1 MTKIAVAGDDPIENF
16 MSTENPDS
24 AAFDLPEEYGDSP
37 TVADTAYPPV
47 QTKPVN
53 IFDEES
59 GSVIKL
65 KVDAAIRSGNLVLIA
80 GWTTGRQDFTLRANM
95 RQVPFRTRSTR
106 RDDVAKNLGLS
117 EAEGIGFV
125 IAARCDETAA
135 LELCVK
141 NSEGEV
147 VSTHSVLC
155 RDEPETE
162 LAATGLFAS
171 AIGMIVVTMRPF
183 TEAWRN
189 LVKTAPA
196 AGRACPT
203 AKGFI
208 EAGVS
213 SDITGDTV
221 LVGWEAHTPGTPVWL
236 EDQSGRVF
244 TLKNAYRRFRQDV
257 NDVVDKEFGH
267 ANRDAGFIIRIK
279 GGGTGQPL
287 YLKAASE
294 FGIHV
299 LAEVVLTAL
308 PAAPVAAAQWL
319 FGIGTAM
326 SEAARRVSLVDRK
339 VLERLISYRQE
350 MWADLPVKRKFLG
363 QALAQPKVSVIVP
376 LYGRTDFVEHQL
388 IEFAEDPWFLENV
401 ELIYVVDDPQI
412 AERFL
417 NEAEALYRIYKVPM
431 SWVWGSVNRGF
442 SGANNL
448 GASQA
453 SGEHLVFLNSDAFP
467 QSKGWIQPLLDVLN
481 TYPDVGAVGP
491 RLLFADGS
499 LQHAG
504 MQFLRR
510 EELGIW
516 VNHHPNM
523 GLDPALDPNQ
533 ELAIV
538 PSITGACLVMRRKD
552 FERVGGWDTGYLIG
566 DFEDSDLC
574 LKLRSEGMKVAYLPT
589 VQLTHLERQS
599 FKLLGENEFRT
610 RVVIYNAVRHQE
622 RWKKIIEAPVQP
634 QMNLSVGGQE
644 A

>member
-1 MTKIAVAGDDPIENF
+1 MTQTAEAGNDPIENF
-16 MSTENPDS
+16 MSTES
-24 AAFDLPEEYGDSP
+24 SGGAAFDLPEEYGDSP
-37 TVADTAYPPV
+37 PVADTGYPPV

-59 GSVIKL
+59 GTVIKL

-80 GWTTGRQDFTLRANM
+80 GWTTGRQDFALRANK
-95 RQVPFRTRSTR
+95 RQIPFRTRSTR
-106 RDDVAKNLGLS
+106 RDDVAKNLGLN
-117 EAEGIGFV
+117 EADGIGFV
-125 IAARCDETAA
+125 IAARCDEASA
-135 LELCVK
+135 LELCFK

-147 VSTHSVLC
+147 VSTHAVLC
-155 RDEPETE
+155 REEPETE
-162 LAATGLFAS
+162 FAATGLFES
-171 AIGMIVVTMRPF
+171 AIGMIAVTMRPF

-189 LVKTAPA
+189 LIKTVPA

-203 AKGFI
+203 AKAFI
-208 EAGVS
+208 EAGVA

-221 LVGWEAHTPGTPVWL
+221 LVGWEAHMPGTPVWL

-279 GGGTGQPL
+279 GGGTGQRL

-350 MWADLPVKRKFLG
+350 MWAELPVKRKFLG
-363 QALAQPKVSVIVP
+363 QALAKPKVSVIVP

-388 IEFAEDPWFLENV
+388 IEFAEDPWFLENA

-453 SGEHLVFLNSDAFP
+453 CGEHLVFLNSDAFP
-467 QSKGWIQPLLDVLN
+467 QSKGWVQPLLHVLD
-481 TYPDVGAVGP
+481 THPDIGAVGP

-523 GLDPALDPNQ
+523 GLDPALDPHQ
-533 ELAIV
+533 ELAIL

-552 FERVGGWDTGYLIG
+552 FERIGGWDTGYLIG

-622 RWKKIIEAPVQP
+622 RWKKIIELPVTPQP
-634 QMNLSVGGQE
+634 TLPQAGEQ